1 MYDITKDSPVLLN
14 EAQARKY
21 NITGKMKL
29 ELIEDI
35 IRLKDSISFI
45 EKDIKANNITDDKEM
60 KILSLRLQNIEEQ
73 IRKLID

>member
-1 MYDITKDSPVLLN
+1 
-14 EAQARKY
+14 
-21 NITGKMKL
+21 MKL
-29 ELIEDI
+29 ELINDI

-45 EKDIKANNITDDKEM
+45 EKDVKSNNITDDKEM

>member
-1 MYDITKDSPVLLN
+1 
-14 EAQARKY
+14 
-21 NITGKMKL
+21 MKL
-29 ELIEDI
+29 ELINDI

-45 EKDIKANNITDDKEM
+45 EKDVKANNITDDKEM